1 MGPFVSRDDS
11 HANLYSGNVTPLPF
25 VGEEEEGGDA
35 RARGDGRTDEDDDE
49 PFEGTNFESVI
60 APGCTG
66 VSRVAVTRG
75 IFWGTPNKG
84 RQTSWWHEST
94 VHPKRVCPGLRLF
107 STIFAKMA
115 VRQTAGG
122 RRATARFQQNSAS
135 FYWDHCRLFFNE
147 RTKIK
152 SRFDQGE
159 PEEP

>member
-11 HANLYSGNVTPLPF
+11 HANLYSGNVTPLLPF
-25 VGEEEEGGDA
+25 VGEGGDEE
-35 RARGDGRTDEDDDE
+35 DDEDEDDDE

-122 RRATARFQQNSAS
+122 RRATA
-135 FYWDHCRLFFNE
+135 
-147 RTKIK
+147 
-152 SRFDQGE
+152 
-159 PEEP
+159 